1 MNYKIGLDAAVR
13 TCGIAI
19 LEVETQKLQYFSHI
33 SKEKDYF
40 KLQIEMAD
48 WVFEKIGSL
57 VDLKYKMLTSSFH
70 ADDGVI
76 RDHILIMEDLYVG
89 PSPLSVLDAAKLQ
102 GAIIDRYYS
111 LTDKFPE
118 IISALTARKKLGLET
133 NLSKA
138 EYQLWIIDRYNLAVI
153 SEQTRGEIIRVGNH
167 WERQYKNLN
176 DAKKGAP
183 PHIKLKLNED
193 IKELNKETKNALNR
207 LSKQLTKETGIDEH
221 MSDAIILVS

>member
-1 MNYKIGLDAAVR
+1 MTYKIGLDVAVR

-40 KLQIEMAD
+40 KLQIEMTN
-48 WVFEKIGSL
+48 WVFEKIKSRIT
-57 VDLKYKMLTSSFH
+57 DFQIPALTTSFEEKKE
-70 ADDGVI
+70 
-76 RDHILIMEDLYVG
+76 HILIMEDLYVG

-111 LTDKFPE
+111 LTGKFPE

-138 EYQLWIIDRYNLAVI
+138 EYQLWIIDRYNLAVV
-153 SEQTRGEIIRVGNH
+153 SEQTRGEIIRVGNY

-176 DAKKGAP
+176 DAKKGASK
-183 PHIKLKLNED
+183 HIKDKLNED
-193 IKELNKETKNALNR
+193 IKELNKDTKNALNR

-221 MSDAIILVS
+221 MADAILLIS